1 MDNQF
6 TTLSRSYRDNYLQ
19 YSLTGNQTYKSA
31 YEAAKQGLDNIIQ
44 SMTTEVET
52 NSTNL
57 KNSVG
62 ADAASLFQDKQA
74 GLDNVGT
81 AIHTQKDR
89 VVEAQMR
96 QPALPPAP
104 SYISQYLAISGLL
117 GAIVLLQL
125 V

>member
-52 NSTNL
+52 NSSNL
-57 KNSVG
+57 KNAVG

-74 GLDNVGT
+74 GLSNVGG

-96 QPALPPAP
+96 QPPTPPAP
-104 SYISQYLAISGLL
+104 SYITQYLVISGLL

>member
-19 YSLTGNQTYKSA
+19 YSLTGNKTYKSA
-31 YEAAKQGLDNIIQ
+31 YESAKEGLDNIIQ
-44 SMTTEVET
+44 SMTTEVST
-52 NSTNL
+52 NSSNL
-57 KNSVG
+57 KNAVG
-62 ADAASLFQDKQA
+62 ADAASLFQDQQA
-74 GLDNVGT
+74 GLGNIGG
-81 AIHTQKDR
+81 AIHKQKDR

-96 QPALPPAP
+96 QAPAPPAP
-104 SYISQYLAISGLL
+104 SYITQYLVISGLL

>member
-19 YSLTGNQTYKSA
+19 YSLTGNQTYKTA

-44 SMTTEVET
+44 TMTTEVET

-57 KNSVG
+57 KNAVG
-62 ADAASLFQDKQA
+62 ADSSSLFQDKQA
-74 GLDNVGT
+74 GLGNIGG

-96 QPALPPAP
+96 QPPAPPSP
-104 SYISQYLAISGLL
+104 SYITQYLVISGLL

>member
-6 TTLSRSYRDNYLQ
+6 TTLSRSYRANYLQ
-19 YSLTGNQTYKSA
+19 YSLTGNQTYKTA

-52 NSTNL
+52 NSQNL
-57 KNSVG
+57 RNAVG
-62 ADAASLFQDKQA
+62 TDAASLFQDKQA
-74 GLDNVGT
+74 GLSNVGG
-81 AIHTQKDR
+81 AIHKQKDR

-96 QPALPPAP
+96 QPPSPPSP
-104 SYISQYLAISGLL
+104 SYITQYLVISGLL
-117 GAIVLLQL
+117 GTIVLLQL

>member
-19 YSLTGNQTYKSA
+19 YSLTGNQTYKTA

-52 NSTNL
+52 NSQNL
-57 KNSVG
+57 RNAVG
-62 ADAASLFQDKQA
+62 ADAASLFQDKQM
-74 GLDNVGT
+74 GLGNVGS
-81 AIHTQKDR
+81 AIHKQKDR

-96 QPALPPAP
+96 QPPAPPAP
-104 SYISQYLAISGLL
+104 SYITQYLVISGML

>member
-19 YSLTGNQTYKSA
+19 YSLTGNKTYKTA

-44 SMTTEVET
+44 SMTTEVQT
-52 NSTNL
+52 NSSNL
-57 KNSVG
+57 KNAVG
-62 ADAASLFQDKQA
+62 ADAASLFRDNQA
-74 GLDNVGT
+74 GLSDVGG
-81 AIHTQKDR
+81 AIHKQKDR
-89 VVEAQMR
+89 VVAAQMR
-96 QPALPPAP
+96 QPPAPPSP
-104 SYISQYLAISGLL
+104 SYITQYLVISGLL

>member
-19 YSLTGNQTYKSA
+19 YSVTGNKTYKSA

-44 SMTTEVET
+44 SMTAEVQT
-52 NSTNL
+52 NSQNL
-57 KNSVG
+57 KNAVG
-62 ADAASLFQDKQA
+62 ADAASLFQDQQA
-74 GLDNVGT
+74 GLGNVGA
-81 AIHTQKDR
+81 AIHKQKDR

-96 QPALPPAP
+96 QPPAAPAP
-104 SYISQYLAISGLL
+104 SYITQYLVISGLL
-117 GAIVLLQL
+117 GTIVLLQL

>member
-19 YSLTGNQTYKSA
+19 YSLTGNNTYKTA

-44 SMTTEVET
+44 SMTNEVET
-52 NSTNL
+52 NSSNL
-57 KNSVG
+57 RNAVG

-74 GLDNVGT
+74 GIGNVGS
-81 AIHTQKDR
+81 AIHKQKDR

-96 QPALPPAP
+96 QPQAPPTP
-104 SYISQYLAISGLL
+104 SYITQYLIISGLL

>member
-19 YSLTGNQTYKSA
+19 YSVTGNNTYKTA
-31 YEAAKQGLDNIIQ
+31 YESAKEGLDNIIK
-44 SMTTEVET
+44 SMTTEVST
-52 NSTNL
+52 NSQNL
-57 KNSVG
+57 KNAAG
-62 ADAASLFQDKQA
+62 ANAASLFRDKQA
-74 GLDNVGT
+74 GLSNIGG
-81 AIHTQKDR
+81 AIHNQKDR

-96 QPALPPAP
+96 QPPPHPVP
-104 SYISQYLAISGLL
+104 SYITQYLVISGLL

>member
-19 YSLTGNQTYKSA
+19 YSLTGNNTYKTA

-52 NSTNL
+52 NSSNL
-57 KNSVG
+57 RNAVG

-74 GLDNVGT
+74 GIGNVGS
-81 AIHTQKDR
+81 AIHKQKDR

-96 QPALPPAP
+96 QPPAP
-104 SYISQYLAISGLL
+104 PTPAPLIPIAAIS
-117 GAIVLLQL
+117 APYTND
-125 V
+125 

>member
-19 YSLTGNQTYKSA
+19 YSLTGNQAYKTS

-44 SMTTEVET
+44 SMTTEVQT
-52 NSTNL
+52 NSSNL
-57 KNSVG
+57 KNAVG
-62 ADAASLFQDKQA
+62 ADAASLFQDRQA
-74 GLDNVGT
+74 GLGNVGG
-81 AIHTQKDR
+81 AIHKQKDR

-96 QPALPPAP
+96 QPPAPPSP
-104 SYISQYLAISGLL
+104 SYITQYLVISGLM
-117 GAIVLLQL
+117 GVIVLLQL

>member
-1 MDNQF
+1 
-6 TTLSRSYRDNYLQ
+6 LSRSYRDNYLQ

-74 GLDNVGT
+74 GLGNVGT